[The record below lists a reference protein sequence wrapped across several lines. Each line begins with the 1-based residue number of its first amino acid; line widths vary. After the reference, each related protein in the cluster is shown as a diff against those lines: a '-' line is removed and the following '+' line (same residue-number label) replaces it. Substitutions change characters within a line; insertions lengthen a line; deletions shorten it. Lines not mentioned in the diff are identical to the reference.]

1 MMNNSDKKLPSP
13 YFPTNFRPP
22 TVDDSSANDAHKR
35 GSTDSNNVNIS
46 HLDVLRGGPFEKMF
60 EVHFRQKEKKLNKLT
75 YQGKIYNFL
84 ERPTGWRCFVYHF
97 SV

>member
-1 MMNNSDKKLPSP
+1 MNVADKKISGPF
-13 YFPTNFRPP
+13 FPRNSRQSG
-22 TVDDSSANDAHKR
+22 VEEGNRDNNQKR
-35 GSTDSNNVNIS
+35 GSNDSNNANIS
-46 HLDVLRGGPFEKMF
+46 HLDVVRGGPFEKMF

-75 YQGKIYNFL
+75 AQGKIYNFL